1 MGPHKDRENSD
12 QGGSFSLSLSVYML
26 WKAPKG
32 RIQFNSLLIILFK
45 QLNSHELKFL
55 IINTD
60 VHVPKDYIYFVKNF
74 LSKVDLT
81 SLLLTLISV
90 MTYDIVLF
98 IIIFA
103 ECMA

>member
-1 MGPHKDRENSD
+1 M
-12 QGGSFSLSLSVYML
+12 
-26 WKAPKG
+26 
-32 RIQFNSLLIILFK
+32 ILFK

-81 SLLLTLISV
+81 SLLLTI